1 MDAGILKAIAL
12 FVPVVAFIVWQIVRL
27 SRDPELR
34 AGGRKDDPDS
44 TKSRHTERQ

>member
-12 FVPVVAFIVWQIVRL
+12 FVPVVGFIVWQIVRL

-34 AGGRKDDPDS
+34 SGAGEDDPDS
-44 TKSRHTERQ
+44 TKPRHTERQ

>member
-27 SRDPELR
+27 ARDPELR
-34 AGGRKDDPDS
+34 SGDS
-44 TKSRHTERQ
+44 ETADSAKPRHTKRQ

>member
-34 AGGRKDDPDS
+34 SGSREDDPDS
-44 TKSRHTERQ
+44 RKPRHTKRQ